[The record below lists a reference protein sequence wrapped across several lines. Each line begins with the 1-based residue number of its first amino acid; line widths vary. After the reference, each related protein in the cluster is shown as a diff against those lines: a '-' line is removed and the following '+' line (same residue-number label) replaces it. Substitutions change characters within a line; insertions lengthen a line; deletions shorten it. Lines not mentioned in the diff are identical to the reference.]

1 MFSTENVDHDEL
13 QEELPQTERHW
24 WQWLVENEQARKAFR
39 VISLLNLLV
48 LGLSIPFYEIS
59 EENYSKLRVQFSIV
73 TCLDFLLALAYTFHT
88 LLRLRYS
95 VFIRTQHSIQ
105 VQALHITNFKLFSI
119 RERLHMN
126 KRG

>member
-1 MFSTENVDHDEL
+1 MFSTDTVDDL
-13 QEELPQTERHW
+13 QDGELPQIERHW
-24 WQWLVENEQARKAFR
+24 WQWLVENEHARNAFR
-39 VISLLNLLV
+39 VISVLNLVV

-59 EENYSKLRVQFSIV
+59 EENYSKLRIQFSIV

-95 VFIRTQHSIQ
+95 IFIRTQRSIQ
-105 VQALHITNFKLFSI
+105 VNALCITNFKLFSI
-119 RERLHMN
+119 RERLRMN